1 MKKTKKELIGYI
13 NAIIEDFGSFS
24 CADVEATSSP
34 VINTLGRD
42 TCLLAENFYKDKVEA
57 VIYVHD
63 NETSTDYIRYEDL
76 DLGTLEEIHT
86 LALVWVELN
95 N

>member
-1 MKKTKKELIGYI
+1 M
-13 NAIIEDFGSFS
+13 NVS
-24 CADVEATSSP
+24 
-34 VINTLGRD
+34 N
-42 TCLLAENFYKDKVEA
+42 ENFYKDKVEA

-63 NETSTDYIRYEDL
+63 NETSTDYIHYKDL
-76 DLGTLEEIHT
+76 DLDTLEEIHT